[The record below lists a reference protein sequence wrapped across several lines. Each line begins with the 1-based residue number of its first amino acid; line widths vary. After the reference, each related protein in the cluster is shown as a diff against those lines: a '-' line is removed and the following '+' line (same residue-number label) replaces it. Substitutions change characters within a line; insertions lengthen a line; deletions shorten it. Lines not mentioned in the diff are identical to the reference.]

1 MELVEES
8 TVHDGLGAVLD
19 VVMSVLIED
28 LLLTVRNDEDDD
40 FVLTKTLEEDILVVV
55 KDEVEDVEDN
65 ITVIN
70 WEDIVLTV
78 SFEAIVLTAAKDE

>member
-8 TVHDGLGAVLD
+8 TVHDGLGAVLG
-19 VVMSVLIED
+19 VVMSVLSED
-28 LLLTVRNDEDDD
+28 LLLTVRNVEDDD
-40 FVLTKTLEEDILVVV
+40 FALNKTLEEDILVVV

-70 WEDIVLTV
+70 WEDILLIV
-78 SFEAIVLTAAKDE
+78 SFEAIVLTAA